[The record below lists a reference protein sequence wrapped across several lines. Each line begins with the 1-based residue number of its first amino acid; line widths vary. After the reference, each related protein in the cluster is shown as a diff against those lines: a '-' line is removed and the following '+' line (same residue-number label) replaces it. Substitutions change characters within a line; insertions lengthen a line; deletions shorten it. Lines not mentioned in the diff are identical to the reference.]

1 MRRENPAGLN
11 VIKGLIVNAKVTRS
25 DIAAII
31 DNVRY
36 NYPAIVG
43 KDIIDYPRR
52 LDIGTFRPSCT
63 NWMYSVH
70 AIDVCGEV
78 VPVVSRFGKII

>member
-1 MRRENPAGLN
+1 MPAELN
-11 VIKGLIVNAKVTRS
+11 IFKGLLMLQMNSKILKS

-31 DNVRY
+31 DDVKANH
-36 NYPAIVG
+36 PDIVG
-43 KDIIDYPRR
+43 KDISKYPRR
-52 LDIGTFRPSCT
+52 LDIGTFRPSCA
-63 NWMYSVH
+63 NWCYSVH